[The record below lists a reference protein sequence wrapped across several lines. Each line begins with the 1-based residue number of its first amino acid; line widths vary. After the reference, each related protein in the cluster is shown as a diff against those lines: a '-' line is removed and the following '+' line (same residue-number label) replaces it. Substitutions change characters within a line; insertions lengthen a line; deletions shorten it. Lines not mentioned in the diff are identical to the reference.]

1 MKLSAKV
8 LGFGLAMIAGV
19 AIAAEATDPTV
30 KARQELMD
38 VIGMNTG
45 ILGKMAGGENPFD
58 AAAAEGAK
66 VAMAAAAAEIA
77 AKFEPQANDPKST
90 AKAEIWTNWED
101 FVKKGDAL
109 KAAAEA
115 MDASSLEGVQ
125 AGMGAI
131 GGSCKDCHTAYRIPG

>member
-77 AKFEPQANDPKST
+77 AKFEQQANDPKST

>member
-1 MKLSAKV
+1 MKLAAKA
-8 LGFGLAMIAGV
+8 LGLGLAMIAGV

-45 ILGKMAGGENPFD
+45 ILGKMAGGENPYD

-66 VAMAAAAAEIA
+66 AAMAAAAAEIA
-77 AKFEPQANDPKST
+77 AKFEPQATDPKST
-90 AKAEIWTNWED
+90 AKADIWTNWDD

>member
-1 MKLSAKV
+1 MKLTTKA
-8 LGFGLAMIAGV
+8 LAMGLMLVAGV

-38 VIGMNTG
+38 TIGMNTG
-45 ILGKMAGGENPFD
+45 ILGKMAGGEAAFD

-66 VAMAAAAAEIA
+66 AALAAAAGEIA
-77 AKFEPQANDPKST
+77 AKFEPQAADPKST
-90 AKAEIWTNWED
+90 AKEDIWANWDD

-115 MDASSLEGVQ
+115 LDATTLEGVQ

-131 GGSCKDCHTAYRIPG
+131 GGSCKDCHTAYRIPS

>member
-1 MKLSAKV
+1 MKRSTKALA
-8 LGFGLAMIAGV
+8 FGLMMIAGV

-38 VIGMNTG
+38 TIAMNTG
-45 ILGKMAGGENPFD
+45 ILGKMAGGETAFD

-66 VAMAAAAAEIA
+66 TALAAAATEIA
-77 AKFEPQANDPKST
+77 AKFEPQATDPKST
-90 AKAEIWTNWED
+90 AKADIWANWDD

-109 KAAAEA
+109 KAAAEGL
-115 MDASSLEGVQ
+115 DATTIEGVQ

-131 GGSCKDCHTAYRIPG
+131 GGTCKDCHTAYRIPG

>member
-1 MKLSAKV
+1 MKLSTKVLV
-8 LGFGLAMIAGV
+8 LGFTMMAGV

-38 VIGMNTG
+38 TIAMNTG

-66 VAMAAAAAEIA
+66 AAIVAASAEIA
-77 AKFEPQANDPKST
+77 AKFEPQASDPKST
-90 AKAEIWTNWED
+90 SKEDIWANWDD

-109 KAAAEA
+109 NAAAAA
-115 MDASSLEGVQ
+115 MDTTTLEGVQ
-125 AGMGAI
+125 AGMGGV
-131 GGSCKDCHTAYRIPG
+131 GGACKDCHTTYRIPS

>member
-1 MKLSAKV
+1 MKHATKALA
-8 LGFGLAMIAGV
+8 LGLALVAGV
-19 AIAAEATDPTV
+19 AMAAEATDPTV

-66 VAMAAAAAEIA
+66 AAIAGAAAEIA
-77 AKFEPQANDPKST
+77 AKFEPQAADPKST
-90 AKAEIWTNWED
+90 AKEDIWANWDD

-115 MDASSLEGVQ
+115 MDASTLEGVQ

-131 GGSCKDCHTAYRIPG
+131 GGSCKDCHSTYRIPS